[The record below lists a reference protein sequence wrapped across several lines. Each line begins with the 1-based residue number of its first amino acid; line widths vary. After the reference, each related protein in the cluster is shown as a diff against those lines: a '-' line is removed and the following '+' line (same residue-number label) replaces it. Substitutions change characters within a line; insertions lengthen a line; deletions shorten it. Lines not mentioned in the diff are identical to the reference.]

1 MKTRQ
6 LYIEKYKKPYPASKD
21 PSLGSNG
28 LLAPGFDTKRVEMSA
43 RGVVEVDGVEM
54 EFIDLRVYIAENR
67 KGV

>member
-1 MKTRQ
+1 
-6 LYIEKYKKPYPASKD
+6 
-21 PSLGSNG
+21 
-28 LLAPGFDTKRVEMSA
+28 MSA